1 MAARECRCR
10 GQPDRG
16 RNRTEDSTS
25 AERDEPPLR
34 TAPRLP
40 PPAKRSLRRQN
51 RLLALVLGSVAVLGF
66 ATVLSL
72 AVLLHYAEAHHL
84 LANL

>member
-1 MAARECRCR
+1 
-10 GQPDRG
+10 
-16 RNRTEDSTS
+16 
-25 AERDEPPLR
+25 LR

-72 AVLLHYAEAHHL
+72 AVLLHYAEVHHL